1 EPLIPY
7 KKPHVH
13 VRGQGGRIEF
23 YLPSLAIKKDDKRT
37 VIGLKNAKTA
47 TVELVTNRLHDKY
60 RKLIKSKK
68 KIQAHNE
75 EHELKLGDKVIIKSS
90 RPYSATKR
98 FL

>member
-1 EPLIPY
+1 MNQ
-7 KKPHVH
+7 VFT
-13 VRGQGGRIEF
+13 G
-23 YLPSLAIKKDDKRT
+23 T

-75 EHELKLGDKVIIKSS
+75 NHELQVGDRVIIKSS

-98 FL
+98 FLVIEKVKSAIPRGVVE